1 MGFVTDRNLLHYPD
15 RIFTLFQEV
24 GNIVEI
30 ACPCSIF
37 TMSANLFYKT
47 DVDKS
52 FNCRVNCFPIHT
64 TFFCYKPPGRKTGTG
79 IIVAVPEQT
88 AIYDKVPRLQ
98 PELKDS
104 VGYHKKNFLF
114 LMQSSGTIS
123 FVHKYMWGGSRRKHQ
138 TKTKKW
144 NLCSVIAPSIYKDT
158 WKRFVNQIWKK
169 MQKIQEPMFP

>member
-104 VGYHKKNFLF
+104 VGYHKK
-114 LMQSSGTIS
+114 IS
-123 FVHKYMWGGSRRKHQ
+123 FFWCNHP
-138 TKTKKW
+138 
-144 NLCSVIAPSIYKDT
+144 APSPLCINICEGAAAESIRPKQKSEIYALWLPPLSIRTLESDL
-158 WKRFVNQIWKK
+158 
-169 MQKIQEPMFP
+169 